1 MSKRLEKSVTLC
13 KFFFHSDNV
22 AVSFGGVF
30 FLLLQDCTEE
40 YAFPFRLSKAI
51 SKGNPLDGM
60 VEVMCSRILIGQKT
74 MMDIKMEQK
83 EF

>member
-1 MSKRLEKSVTLC
+1 MLTNAQQRALNCTNWSNKPTRYS
-13 KFFFHSDNV
+13 
-22 AVSFGGVF
+22 
-30 FLLLQDCTEE
+30 TEE